1 MISHHILNIRDKLSR
16 VLFNTVVNTWSTCMD
31 MCLMYSQARA
41 PSFTTQAE
49 LEDLLRW
56 AKATT
61 IDPVTMELHPTL
73 PSWFY
78 WIAYHRTFR

>member
-1 MISHHILNIRDKLSR
+1 M
-16 VLFNTVVNTWSTCMD
+16 NTWSTCMD

-78 WIAYHRTFR
+78 WIAYHRTFRLKFTSDLLHDGYINFGILK

>member
-1 MISHHILNIRDKLSR
+1 M
-16 VLFNTVVNTWSTCMD
+16 NTWSTCMD

>member
-1 MISHHILNIRDKLSR
+1 
-16 VLFNTVVNTWSTCMD
+16 
-31 MCLMYSQARA
+31 MYSEARA